1 MWFTN
6 VSCISPVFMYVQWW
20 ERCLCPLLLSMRYSN
35 CMSSALTG
43 PHLLY
48 ISWQGRTCSQESTCI
63 QCHSSDEEQWQWF
76 STILTIFIG
85 RITCSPLSFPSK
97 ASGSWERESSDF
109 KRQAESSAFWE
120 DGKSIKSC
128 HCPPVLAQI
137 YLTYPHV
144 TPTKVSY
151 QEPAGGQHGPISTSA
166 SLMLQF
172 FGCGSCVG
180 YPWTPWTCH
189 QAHYAGSRVWFCGSV
204 CRIRLWCQIFS
215 PFRPLFHESCTFCR
229 VESCLQEA
237 GFHFCH
243 SLFVCW

>member
-1 MWFTN
+1 MPLICLHLSNKRSWCWQCFHWTFMYFYQLFFLLHHVFLYLTLPSIHYHCVSVHYFMWFTT

-20 ERCLCPLLLSMRYSN
+20 ERCLCPDLSMRYSN
-35 CMSSALTG
+35 CMSSALKG

-48 ISWQGRTCSQESTCI
+48 ISWQGRTCSQESSCI
-63 QCHSSDEEQWQWF
+63 QCHSSDEEQWQQF
-76 STILTIFIG
+76 STRRLTIFIS

-97 ASGSWERESSDF
+97 ASGSWDRESSDF

-128 HCPPVLAQI
+128 HCPPVLSQI

-172 FGCGSCVG
+172 SLQVPHCVL
-180 YPWTPWTCH
+180 
-189 QAHYAGSRVWFCGSV
+189 V
-204 CRIRLWCQIFS
+204 
-215 PFRPLFHESCTFCR
+215 
-229 VESCLQEA
+229 VEA
-237 GFHFCH
+237 
-243 SLFVCW
+243 V